1 MARVTM
7 ASTWAREV
15 TSTFSA
21 SAWLPAPLT
30 CSAVARAA
38 SSLMSAHTT
47 LARSRAKISAV
58 ARPMPLPAPVMMM
71 VLPAK

>member
-30 CSAVARAA
+30 CSAVSFALA
-38 SSLMSAHTT
+38 SLISAHTT
-47 LARSRAKISAV
+47 LACSRAKICAV